1 MEAALKVGTPA
12 PEFELNSTPDQ
23 RVKRSDFRGQRVILT
38 FYPADWSPV
47 CGDQLAL
54 YNELR
59 DEFSRHKA
67 ICIGIS
73 VDGVSL
79 AKPVDQN
86 DHVLGP
92 IDAPVT
98 LVEYGDFQCPH
109 CRAAHF
115 YLKNVLATMGD
126 GVRFVFRHMP
136 LTQVHPMAQP
146 AAEAAEAAGAQGK
159 FWPMHDLIYAN
170 QDLLSPALLAR
181 LGQRLGLDMQRF
193 IDGLQSHQ
201 FLPKVKDDFMSA
213 VRSGAA
219 GTPSFFINGEPYEG
233 SFDDEALIEALR
245 FAAQAG
251 AAHATKARHAARP
264 RAH

>member
-1 MEAALKVGTPA
+1 M
-12 PEFELNSTPDQ
+12 
-23 RVKRSDFRGQRVILT
+23 
-38 FYPADWSPV
+38 
-47 CGDQLAL
+47 
-54 YNELR
+54 
-59 DEFSRHKA
+59 
-67 ICIGIS
+67 
-73 VDGVSL
+73 SL
-79 AKPVDQN
+79 AKPVDQT

-92 IDAPVT
+92 EDAPVT

-126 GVRFVFRHMP
+126 DMRFVFRHMP
-136 LTQVHPMAQP
+136 LAQVHPMAQP

-159 FWPMHDLIYAN
+159 FWPMHDLIYEN
-170 QDLLSPALLAR
+170 QDLLSPQLLTR

-193 IDGLQSHQ
+193 IDDVQSHR
-201 FLPKVKDDFMSA
+201 FLPKVKEDFMSA
-213 VRSGAA
+213 VRSRAA

-233 SFDDEALIEALR
+233 SYDDEALIEALR

-251 AAHATKARHAARP
+251 ARHATKGHHAPRP

>member
-73 VDGVSL
+73 VDSVSL

-159 FWPMHDLIYAN
+159 FWPMHDLIYEN